1 MKYKSRAIALT
12 YIKHGESSIISR
24 IFTEEKG
31 LQSFIVKGVRS
42 KKTKKKISYFEPLRL
57 LNINAKF
64 NEKNSLQ
71 YLEDVSIIEGFGLT
85 KNKMHKNFIA
95 FFIAE
100 IGSKVLQE
108 NDPNKM
114 LFEFIW
120 ETSASLYRAKNISS
134 NFALKYLLNLSR
146 FLGFYPSKTEI
157 TKPFFDLENGCFSE
171 EKAVSKIIIGKQ
183 RSVYLKALINNQP
196 ITIPK
201 NEKSKLLKD
210 LLCYYKLH
218 HYNLDGITSHV
229 IIESLN

>member
-1 MKYKSRAIALT
+1 
-12 YIKHGESSIISR
+12 
-24 IFTEEKG
+24 
-31 LQSFIVKGVRS
+31 
-42 KKTKKKISYFEPLRL
+42 
-57 LNINAKF
+57 
-64 NEKNSLQ
+64 
-71 YLEDVSIIEGFGLT
+71 
-85 KNKMHKNFIA
+85 
-95 FFIAE
+95 
-100 IGSKVLQE
+100 
-108 NDPNKM
+108 M

-120 ETSASLYRAKNISS
+120 ETSASLYRAENISS

-157 TKPFFDLENGCFSE
+157 TKPFFNLENGCFSE